1 MLIKRGI
8 EVLVGA
14 ALMLV
19 ALLTV
24 VPAVAQAQERG
35 AAPARVVVSQGDSL
49 WSISEEHLG
58 PNATPRQI
66 ASEVERIYALN
77 RDRIGPDPNLIFSGQ
92 EFSLPTA
99 AGSSVRESATNKTA
113 PAAQQIARPERGTVA
128 QDTAKGGRTVKGQIS
143 EQQASLP
150 NLPKVLASAAVPNI
164 GSLARDAP
172 PTSSPVISF
181 QENMRYAV
189 PSAVRSAVAASVG
202 TLAEARTTAEGRRLL
217 GWGVIALTLIV
228 CALMAWKLPVRRYT
242 RRDEKDAW
250 GIKASYPAGGYSAGG
265 YHAYA
270 ENSLDYYGTTP
281 ASVSTAPEQEPA
293 TNASKD
299 KPTATEKG
307 ASPVGLGG
315 IAQERRRQLT
325 RRTSSKRLLLH
336 NKRMWTRRR
345 SVAKAHSA
353 EARRLLRGAGLR
365 RPAAL
370 EPRRS
375 GRIKAA
381 RRVASGGGR

>member
-14 ALMLV
+14 ALML

-35 AAPARVVVSQGDSL
+35 AAPARVVVSRGDSL

-58 PNATPRQI
+58 PNPTPRQI

-99 AGSSVRESATNKTA
+99 AGSSVRESATYKTA
-113 PAAQQIARPERGTVA
+113 PAAQQIVRPARRTVA

-164 GSLARDAP
+164 GSLATDAP

-181 QENMRYAV
+181 QKNMRYAV
-189 PSAVRSAVAASVG
+189 TSAVAASVG
-202 TLAEARTTAEGRRLL
+202 TLAEARTTADGRRLL
-217 GWGVIALTLIV
+217 GWGGITLTLIV
-228 CALMAWKLPVRRYT
+228 CALMAWKLPMRRYT
-242 RRDEKDAW
+242 RRDEKGAW

-299 KPTATEKG
+299 KPAATEKG

-325 RRTSSKRLLLH
+325 RRTSSKRYLLH
-336 NKRMWTRRR
+336 NKRKSTRRR

-353 EARRLLRGAGLR
+353 EARRLSRGAGLR

-370 EPRRS
+370 EARRS

-381 RRVASGGGR
+381 RRVASGGGRLW

>member
-14 ALMLV
+14 ALML

-24 VPAVAQAQERG
+24 VPAVAKAQERG
-35 AAPARVVVSQGDSL
+35 AAPARVVVSPGDSL
-49 WSISEEHLG
+49 WSISEEHLA
-58 PNATPRQI
+58 PNATPRKI

-99 AGSSVRESATNKTA
+99 AGSSIRESATNKTA
-113 PAAQQIARPERGTVA
+113 PAAQQIVRPARGTVV
-128 QDTAKGGRTVKGQIS
+128 QDTAKSGRTLKGQIS
-143 EQQASLP
+143 EQQGSLP

-181 QENMRYAV
+181 QENMRCALT
-189 PSAVRSAVAASVG
+189 SAVRYAVAASVG
-202 TLAEARTTAEGRRLL
+202 TLA
-217 GWGVIALTLIV
+217 GVLVLTLIV
-228 CALMAWKLPVRRYT
+228 CALIAWKPPIRRYT
-242 RRDEKDAW
+242 RTDEIDAW

-270 ENSLDYYGTTP
+270 ENFLDYYGTT
-281 ASVSTAPEQEPA
+281 SVSVLTAPEQEPA

-307 ASPVGLGG
+307 ASPVGLAA

-325 RRTSSKRLLLH
+325 RRTSSKRLLPH
-336 NKRMWTRRR
+336 NKRKRTRRR
-345 SVAKAHSA
+345 SVAKAHRA

-365 RPAAL
+365 RPATL

-381 RRVASGGGR
+381 RQVASGGGRLW

>member
-14 ALMLV
+14 ALML

-35 AAPARVVVSQGDSL
+35 AAPSRVVVSPGDSL

-99 AGSSVRESATNKTA
+99 AGSSVGESATNKTA
-113 PAAQQIARPERGTVA
+113 SAAQQIVRPARETVV
-128 QDTAKGGRTVKGQIS
+128 QGTAKGGRTVKGQIS

-164 GSLARDAP
+164 GSLATDAP

-181 QENMRYAV
+181 QENMRSALT
-189 PSAVRSAVAASVG
+189 SAVRYAVAASVG
-202 TLAEARTTAEGRRLL
+202 TLA
-217 GWGVIALTLIV
+217 GVLVLTLIV
-228 CALMAWKLPVRRYT
+228 CALIAWKPPIRRYT
-242 RRDEKDAW
+242 RTDEIDAW

-270 ENSLDYYGTTP
+270 ENFLDYYGTT
-281 ASVSTAPEQEPA
+281 SVSVLTAPEQEPA

-307 ASPVGLGG
+307 ASPVGLAA
-315 IAQERRRQLT
+315 IAQERRRQLA
-325 RRTSSKRLLLH
+325 RRTSSKRLLPH
-336 NKRMWTRRR
+336 NKRKRTRRR
-345 SVAKAHSA
+345 SVAKAHRA

-365 RPAAL
+365 RPATL

-381 RRVASGGGR
+381 RQVASGGGRLW